1 MNQKIRKAGRTALS
15 IALAAGLVLGSTCA
29 EAKKVSKQETV
40 YVNADPY
47 GTVTDITVSD
57 WLKNSGVNS
66 VIEDSSTLSDITNTK
81 GDEKFSQTGEDVSWS
96 AGGDDI
102 YYQGK
107 SNQAL
112 PVDVK
117 ISYSLDGTEMKA
129 EEILG
134 KSGRLKIHVSYE
146 NKSKSTAI
154 IDGEEKTIYTPFVMV
169 TGMIL
174 DNEVFSNVTADN
186 NAKVVNDGSKQMVFG
201 IGTPGLAESLDLK
214 DEMAEKI
221 PGDFT
226 VTADVTDFSM
236 GNTFTFGSPS
246 LLSELDLDDSEDM
259 DELEDKLD
267 DMTSAVS
274 QLVDG
279 SDKIADNMETFAEKM
294 GMLKD
299 SIQKYKKEG
308 VGALSKGINQLAA
321 NGPKL
326 VKGVGDYTDGAVTL
340 AKGTKSY
347 VEGAGQITKGNI
359 QLYNAVK
366 DMPTQMDTFAKG
378 LKSYT
383 DGVDKL
389 GAKEN
394 VTKLKSGAK
403 SVSDGVSTLNASL
416 AQLKQSFDNNEKII
430 AGLKASGADATLIA
444 SLEQVTG
451 TQKAA
456 IAELEKATSA
466 EGDLKK
472 GAEALSSGVG
482 TVMDSLATLSGN
494 SATLTGAADKLSK
507 NLPTLVSNI
516 KKLKEGSEK
525 LSSNDKKLIA
535 GTKQII
541 KASKKMNKT
550 AKTLNKGMKTLR
562 KGSNKLGRSTD
573 QLVSGVSQLTTASGQ
588 LSDGADELAS
598 GVDEFNSEGVEK
610 LQEVYDDDVKGLTD
624 RLQAIVD
631 AGKDYRSFSGI
642 HKAMDGE
649 VKFVI
654 ETKEVKKDEE

>member
-1 MNQKIRKAGRTALS
+1 MNQKIRRAGRTIFS
-15 IALAAGLVLGSTCA
+15 IALSAGMVLGSTCV

-40 YVNADPY
+40 YLNADPS

-66 VIEDSSTLSDITNTK
+66 VIEDFSTLSDITNTK
-81 GDEKFSQTGEDVSWS
+81 GDEKFSQTGENVSWS

-107 SNQAL
+107 STQAL

-134 KSGRLKIHVSYE
+134 KSGKLKIHVSYE
-146 NKSKSTAI
+146 NKSKSTAV
-154 IDGEEKTIYTPFVMV
+154 IDGEEKTVYTPFVMV

-174 DNEVFSNVTADN
+174 DNEVFSSVTADN

-201 IGTPGLAESLDLK
+201 VGTPGLAESLDLK

-259 DELEDKLD
+259 DELEEKLD

-294 GMLKD
+294 GTLKD

-308 VGALSKGINQLAA
+308 VDALSRGINQLAA

-326 VKGVGDYTDGAVTL
+326 VKGVGEYTDGVVTL

-347 VEGAGQITKGNI
+347 VEGAGQITKGNA

-366 DMPTQMDTFAKG
+366 DMSGIDTFARG
-378 LKSYT
+378 LKDYT
-383 DGVDKL
+383 GGVDKL

-403 SVSDGVSTLNASL
+403 SVSDGVSTLHASL
-416 AQLKQSFDNNEKII
+416 SQLKQSFDNNEKII

-444 SLEQVTG
+444 TLEQVTG

-456 IAELEKATSA
+456 TAELEKATSA

-472 GAEALSSGVG
+472 GAESLSSGVG

-494 SATLTGAADKLSK
+494 SSTLTGAADKLSK

-516 KKLKEGSEK
+516 KKLKEGGDK
-525 LSSNDKKLIA
+525 LSANDKKLIA

-541 KASKKMNKT
+541 KASNKMKKT
-550 AKTLNKGMKTLR
+550 AKTLNKGMKTLQ
-562 KGSNKLGRSTD
+562 KGSRKLGRSTD
-573 QLVSGVSQLTTASGQ
+573 KLVDGVSQLTTASGK
-588 LSDGADELAS
+588 LSDGADELAD
-598 GVDEFNSEGVEK
+598 GVDKFNSEGVEK
-610 LQEVYDDDVKGLTD
+610 LQETYDEDIQGLMD
-624 RLQAIVD
+624 RLHAIVD
-631 AGKDYRSFSGI
+631 AGKAYKSFSGI
-642 HKAMDGE
+642 QEGMDGE